1 MRKTENTYLEIVLLS
16 EVNLKLIWGQIQ
28 IDFDHKFYVLNLK
41 LVAENV
47 FKINIFIQIK
57 NWIYREKLETWVNQS
72 GKF

>member
-28 IDFDHKFYVLNLK
+28 IDFDHKFYVFNLK
-41 LVAENV
+41 LVAEND
-47 FKINIFIQIK
+47 FKIIIFIQIK